1 MLKGLESWGEAIGN
15 LATDDVQIVV
25 SPGVG
30 HWVAEK
36 APDEMLAALT
46 AFLAPYRDG
55 EGRGARDLRPPCC
68 RPVPAARRAAGRS

>member
-1 MLKGLESWGEAIGN
+1 LAASSSFMLKGLESWGEAIGN

-25 SPGVG
+25 IAGVG
-30 HWVAEK
+30 HWVAEQ

-55 EGRGARDLRPPCC
+55 EG
-68 RPVPAARRAAGRS
+68 AAHAT

>member
-1 MLKGLESWGEAIGN
+1 VTCLASSSSFMLKGLESWGEAIGN

-55 EGRGARDLRPPCC
+55 ED
-68 RPVPAARRAAGRS
+68 AAHAT

>member
-25 SPGVG
+25 IAGVG
-30 HWVAEK
+30 HWVAEQ
-36 APDEMLAALT
+36 APDEMLAALA

-55 EGRGARDLRPPCC
+55 ERARRTRPEAPCC